1 MDRLKKMMICVIIVF
16 MSWSFIFGIYID
28 TLFSNYFSSNF
39 LLLTIIIIFASIF
52 FVIMIF
58 KIFLKLLKEL
68 NLKYYSIK

>member
-1 MDRLKKMMICVIIVF
+1 MMICVIILF

-39 LLLTIIIIFASIF
+39 LLLTIIMIIASVG

-58 KIFLKLLKEL
+58 IIFPKLLKEL
-68 NLKYYSIK
+68 ED

>member
-1 MDRLKKMMICVIIVF
+1 MDRLKIMMICVIIVF

-39 LLLTIIIIFASIF
+39 LLLTIFMIIVSVG

-58 KIFLKLLKEL
+58 IIFPKLLKEL
-68 NLKYYSIK
+68 ED